1 MGRPQDVMWRMGV
14 SFDNLRNRNVYHPK
28 IVANYGSFT
37 LLKYLL
43 ADLTTQ
49 HFQENNPLFYDL

>member
-1 MGRPQDVMWRMGV
+1 MWRMGV

-37 LLKYLL
+37 LLMYLL